1 MGCKTN
7 LLNLLSNLWSLI
19 TEKNFQKLVALEMLR
34 SLCTP
39 ASHSCFF
46 QSGRHRLGVDFLF
59 LFGEAK
65 RKMNESLEKK
75 RICKSFLSCFYAR
88 RYLQLVKTGLKG
100 RLLWTVFWQ
109 HFDNPST
116 GSGWH
121 SETSGRHSGTSGR
134 HSGTSGRHSE
144 TSGRHRKHHDQIRM
158 TPWYYFLT
166 ETQTR

>member
-88 RYLQLVKTGLKG
+88 RYLQLVKTGLKREIAVDCLLTALRQPFD
-100 RLLWTVFWQ
+100 RLRVTFRNIRTTFRNIRTTFRNIRTTQ
-109 HFDNPST
+109 
-116 GSGWH
+116 
-121 SETSGRHSGTSGR
+121 ETSWS
-134 HSGTSGRHSE
+134 
-144 TSGRHRKHHDQIRM
+144 D
-158 TPWYYFLT
+158 
-166 ETQTR
+166 